1 MKRISNIF
9 LLLILLTSGCGS
21 MREEIDPASL
31 GQIEKKLVI
40 IGFISPQDTVL
51 AVKVNIT
58 RPVTEANYTKN
69 YGVASD
75 ATVVLSSGNQ
85 SVQLKYNGKYQY
97 FQADPKKFPIRAG
110 ETYRITAQTPAG
122 LKASGVCT
130 VPQPTKLQ
138 QVRLDSVE
146 DSNHQKQ
153 YFVRYYWQD
162 EPQTTNYYQTV
173 GLFAYAKP
181 CPACK
186 TDAKTK
192 AEAQTVPVLFESAG
206 QLNSLL
212 SDQSRDGKR
221 LESYRGLL
229 SQTTTTSTSS
239 SKLSFASL
247 YDKATVKATLL
258 NVDEAY
264 YNYHQALELQEK
276 ADGNPFAEPVL
287 LPDTIEE
294 GLGCFAAYNLSS
306 LTVTF
311 K

>member
-1 MKRISNIF
+1 MKRIYSVF
-9 LLLILLTSGCGS
+9 LLLILLCSGCES
-21 MREEIDPASL
+21 MRQEVDPASL
-31 GQIEKKLVI
+31 GAIEKKLVI

-69 YGVASD
+69 YGIAKD
-75 ATVVLSSGNQ
+75 ATVILSSEDR
-85 SVQLKYNGKYQY
+85 SIQLRYSGKYEC

-122 LKASGVCT
+122 LKASGTCT
-130 VPQPTKLQ
+130 VPQPARLQ
-138 QVRLDSVE
+138 EVRLDSVE
-146 DSNHQKQ
+146 DVNRQKQ

-162 EPQTTNYYQTV
+162 ESRTTNYYQTA

-186 TDAKTK
+186 TDTRAKP
-192 AEAQTVPVLFESAG
+192 EVQTVAVFFESAG
-206 QLNSLL
+206 HRNTLL
-212 SDQSRDGKR
+212 SDQARDGKR

-229 SQTTTTSTSS
+229 NQAKTSVTLSTER
-239 SKLSFASL
+239 SFASL
-247 YDKATVKATLL
+247 YEKATVKAALL

-264 YNYHQALELQEK
+264 YKYHQALELQK
-276 ADGNPFAEPVL
+276 RSDSNPFAEPVL
-287 LPDTIEE
+287 LTNTIQG
-294 GLGCFAAYNLSS
+294 GLGCFAAYNQTF
-306 LTVTF
+306 LTVTL